1 MQRDWLDQLTRLQ
14 DDLPAFD
21 HAKALA
27 TIQSELGAP
36 AEQLFATFPDH
47 PVAAA
52 SLGQVYKAKLLDGR
66 WVAVKVQRPDLE
78 PRLRLD
84 LAVIRLLAQLSG
96 PFLPLNLGDDLTAIV
111 DEFGQRCFAKSTTSS
126 KPITPNASPS
136 CLKTTPPWWCR
147 RWSGCSAA
155 AAC

>member
-1 MQRDWLDQLTRLQ
+1 M
-14 DDLPAFD
+14 
-21 HAKALA
+21 
-27 TIQSELGAP
+27 GAP

-111 DEFGQRCFAKSTTSS
+111 DEFGQTLFREIDYELEADNAERFAQLFENDPTVVVPEVERVLSSRRVLTT
-126 KPITPNASPS
+126 TWLA
-136 CLKTTPPWWCR
+136 
-147 RWSGCSAA
+147 G
-155 AAC
+155 